1 MIYNR
6 ASETM
11 PGEDIEQL
19 QIERLQMTLNRV
31 YRNVAFYREAFDAH
45 GVNIERVKS
54 LRDLRELPFTTK
66 EDLVRSYPYGMFA
79 VPLRDIV
86 RIHSSSGTTGQQIVM
101 GYTVNDIRNWSELVA
116 RLLTGGGVTNHDLVQ
131 ISLNYS
137 LFTGGFGYH
146 YGAERIGASVIPASV
161 TGDIEKQIMIM
172 KDYKTTALVS
182 TPSYALMIA
191 KAMSEMNIHPDTLY
205 LKSGLFSAEP
215 WSESVRAR
223 IEEKLHIVATDNY
236 GLSEVMGPGVSG
248 ECQEKN
254 GLHVNEDH
262 FIVELVDPKTLKPLG
277 PGVEGE
283 LIFTTITKEGFPLI
297 RYRTGDMASLMGGDC
312 VCGRTFVRMSRVTG
326 RCDDMLLV
334 NGVKVYPSQIEDALM
349 KHEATLP
356 PHRIIISRDNET
368 DKIEIQVAIPGEIV
382 LDEMKNLLHYQNQVQ
397 AAVESAIGMSVK
409 ITLAEPSTLGDGN
422 GKSRVV
428 DRR

>member
-1 MIYNR
+1 MMN
-6 ASETM
+6 
-11 PGEDIEQL
+11 D
-19 QIERLQMTLNRV
+19 
-31 YRNVAFYREAFDAH
+31 F
-45 GVNIERVKS
+45 
-54 LRDLRELPFTTK
+54 
-66 EDLVRSYPYGMFA
+66 
-79 VPLRDIV
+79 
-86 RIHSSSGTTGQQIVM
+86 GTTV
-101 GYTVNDIRNWSELVA
+101 
-116 RLLTGGGVTNHDLVQ
+116 
-131 ISLNYS
+131 
-137 LFTGGFGYH
+137 
-146 YGAERIGASVIPASV
+146 
-161 TGDIEKQIMIM
+161 
-172 KDYKTTALVS
+172 LVS
-182 TPSYALMIA
+182 TPSYAL
-191 KAMSEMNIHPDTLY
+191 Y
-205 LKSGLFSAEP
+205 LAEQAEELGVDLCSLKLRLGLFGGEPCSDRIRAE
-215 WSESVRAR
+215 
-223 IEEKLHIVATDNY
+223 IEAKLGIHATDNY

-297 RYRTGDMASLMGGDC
+297 RYRTGDMASLMEGDC

-349 KHEATLP
+349 KHEATVP
-356 PHRIIISRDNET
+356 PHRIIISRENET

-428 DRR
+428 DQR

>member
-11 PGEDIEQL
+11 PREDIEQL

-31 YRNVAFYREAFDAH
+31 YRNVAFYSEAFDAH
-45 GVNIERVKS
+45 GVNIEMVKS

-86 RIHSSSGTTGQQIVM
+86 RIHSSSGTTGQPIVM

-146 YGAERIGASVIPASV
+146 YGAEKIGASVIPASV

-182 TPSYALMIA
+182 TPSYALIIA
-191 KAMSEMNIHPDTLY
+191 KAMSEMNIHPDDLVPEERP
-205 LKSGLFSAEP
+205 LLRGAVERGRSGQD
-215 WSESVRAR
+215 RR
-223 IEEKLHIVATDNY
+223 
-236 GLSEVMGPGVSG
+236 
-248 ECQEKN
+248 
-254 GLHVNEDH
+254 
-262 FIVELVDPKTLKPLG
+262 
-277 PGVEGE
+277 
-283 LIFTTITKEGFPLI
+283 
-297 RYRTGDMASLMGGDC
+297 
-312 VCGRTFVRMSRVTG
+312 
-326 RCDDMLLV
+326 
-334 NGVKVYPSQIEDALM
+334 
-349 KHEATLP
+349 EA
-356 PHRIIISRDNET
+356 PHRRHRQLRAFRDHGARGLRR
-368 DKIEIQVAIPGEIV
+368 VPGEERPPCKRGPFHRG
-382 LDEMKNLLHYQNQVQ
+382 DHRSEDP
-397 AAVESAIGMSVK
+397 ESRSAPASR
-409 ITLAEPSTLGDGN
+409 ASSSSPPSPRKG
-422 GKSRVV
+422 SRSSGTAPATWPPCW
-428 DRR
+428 RATAPAGARSSG

>member
-1 MIYNR
+1 
-6 ASETM
+6 
-11 PGEDIEQL
+11 
-19 QIERLQMTLNRV
+19 
-31 YRNVAFYREAFDAH
+31 
-45 GVNIERVKS
+45 
-54 LRDLRELPFTTK
+54 
-66 EDLVRSYPYGMFA
+66 
-79 VPLRDIV
+79 
-86 RIHSSSGTTGQQIVM
+86 
-101 GYTVNDIRNWSELVA
+101 VA

-146 YGAERIGASVIPASV
+146 YGAEKIGASVIPASV

-191 KAMSEMNIHPDTLY
+191 KAMSEMNIHPDTLF

-215 WSESVRAR
+215 WSESVRAM

-262 FIVELVDPKTLKPLG
+262 FIVELVDPKTLEPLG

-297 RYRTGDMASLMGGDC
+297 RYRTGDMASLLEGDC
-312 VCGRTFVRMSRVTG
+312 ACGRTFVRMSRVTG

>member
-31 YRNVAFYREAFDAH
+31 YRNVAFYREAYDAH
-45 GVNIERVKS
+45 GVNIEKVKS

-146 YGAERIGASVIPASV
+146 YGAEKIGASVIPASV

-191 KAMSEMNIHPDTLY
+191 NAMSEMNIHPDTLF

-215 WSESVRAR
+215 WSEGVRAR

-262 FIVELVDPKTLKPLG
+262 FIVELVDPKTLEPLG

-297 RYRTGDMASLMGGDC
+297 RYRTGDMASLLEGDC
-312 VCGRTFVRMSRVTG
+312 ACGRTFVRMSRVTG

-368 DKIEIQVAIPGEIV
+368 DRIEIQVAIPGEIV

>member
-11 PGEDIEQL
+11 LRDDIEQL

-31 YRNVAFYREAFDAH
+31 YRNVAFYREAFDAKR
-45 GVNIERVKS
+45 VNIEKVKS
-54 LRDLRELPFTTK
+54 LRDLRDLPFTTK
-66 EDLVRSYPYGMFA
+66 EDLVKSYPYGMFA

-101 GYTVNDIRNWSELVA
+101 GYTLNDIRNWSELVA

-146 YGAERIGASVIPASV
+146 YGAERVGASVIPASV

-205 LKSGLFSAEP
+205 LKAGLFSAEP
-215 WSESVRAR
+215 WSETVRTK
-223 IEEKLHIVATDNY
+223 IEETLHIDATDNY

-248 ECQEKN
+248 ECQQKN

-262 FIVELVDPKTLKPLG
+262 FIVEVIDPKTLAPLE

-283 LIFTTITKEGFPLI
+283 LVFTTITKEGFPLI
-297 RYRTGDMASLMGGDC
+297 RYRTGDMASLMEGEC
-312 VCGRTFVRMSRVTG
+312 PCGRTFTRMSRVTG

-334 NGVKVYPSQIEDALM
+334 NGVKVYPSQIENALM
-349 KHEATLP
+349 KHEATAP
-356 PHRIIISRDNET
+356 PHRIVISRENEA
-368 DKIEIQVAIPGEIV
+368 DVIEVQVAVPGEVVI
-382 LDEMKNLLHYQNQVQ
+382 DEMKNLLHYQNQVQ
-397 AAVESAIGMSVK
+397 AAVEAAIGMSVK
-409 ITLAEPSTLGDGN
+409 ITLAEPSTLGESN
-422 GKSRVV
+422 GRNRVI
-428 DRR
+428 DKR